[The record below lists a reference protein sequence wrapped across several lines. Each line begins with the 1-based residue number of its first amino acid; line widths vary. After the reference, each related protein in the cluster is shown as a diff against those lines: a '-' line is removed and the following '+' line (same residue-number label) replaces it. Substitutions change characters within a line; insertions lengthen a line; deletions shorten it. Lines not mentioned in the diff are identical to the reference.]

1 MHYNT
6 YIFFLFQYGENTV
19 EEVFRHM
26 FYFMRHRSR
35 QIQVDAL
42 QAIGYL
48 CIRHHKFMMENKLKT
63 IYIDILSTEYYP
75 VEHKTKV
82 LNNIELFL
90 VEEEAQMIKM
100 DKKWKDYQEKE
111 NLKEMGEFLYFFIAI
126 IVVYLLLLY
135 TL

>member
-1 MHYNT
+1 MKYT
-6 YIFFLFQYGENTV
+6 YIIDCDALQYIFLLFQYGENTV

-111 NLKEMGEFLYFFIAI
+111 NLKEMGEFLYFS
-126 IVVYLLLLY
+126 
-135 TL
+135 